1 MAGAQLI
8 FPRSC
13 AVKSADIC
21 RLQKFLFLKSVCPHS
36 ANLELLYLQPG
47 YRVYTC
53 RHYERKL
60 GMLAAHPSRHAVRA
74 GRLNLTNP
82 IGQKSNSSHIGLR
95 SLFFFGINAD
105 HADAPSFVRAAGT
118 GTRPSPLKLLLSRT
132 LPQLSRAR
140 RGSSATLR
148 ARVLREQ
155 IRLCRGLTIMRF
167 SI

>member
-1 MAGAQLI
+1 M
-8 FPRSC
+8 
-13 AVKSADIC
+13 
-21 RLQKFLFLKSVCPHS
+21 QKFLFLKSACPHS

-53 RHYERKL
+53 RHYERRL
-60 GMLAAHPSRHAVRA
+60 GMLAARPSRHAVRA
-74 GRLNLTNP
+74 VRLNLAIPT
-82 IGQKSNSSHIGLR
+82 GQKSNSSHIGLR
-95 SLFFFGINAD
+95 SLFFFRNQRRPRGTLLILSESM
-105 HADAPSFVRAAGT
+105 APVPATAS
-118 GTRPSPLKLLLSRT
+118 SPLKLLLSRT

-148 ARVLREQ
+148 ARILREQ